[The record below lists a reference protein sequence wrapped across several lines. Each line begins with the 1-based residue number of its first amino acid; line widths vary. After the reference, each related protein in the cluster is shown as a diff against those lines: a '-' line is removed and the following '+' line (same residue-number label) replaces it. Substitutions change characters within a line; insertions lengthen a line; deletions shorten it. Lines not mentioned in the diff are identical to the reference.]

1 MLKIYTIKNKIQHK
15 EILETPWDSYFEDKR
30 ITKYF
35 DDTDIK
41 IIKSVEETSLLNNET
56 IYGKFSD
63 MPIGIGCLSEGCKT
77 LLCIN
82 HAIKTN
88 TVGQYV
94 FNITSCGGN
103 AIAYLAEKM
112 ASDID
117 VYVYVNHSDFGMSNN
132 VRIQIN
138 DGKELND
145 TLTAS
150 NEHIRE
156 LRVNGSDISM

>member
-41 IIKSVEETSLLNNET
+41 IIKGVEETSLLNNET